1 MKINILV
8 CKNEHVHS
16 HGDTKMQQFVLM
28 EMYVKKGDI
37 YKKIGCPLINNILH
51 NINQINTTLND
62 IDIKVVKHNIE

>member
-1 MKINILV
+1 MKINILL

-28 EMYVKKGDI
+28 EMYVKKWDI
-37 YKKIGCPLINNILH
+37 FKKIGCPLINNILH

-62 IDIKVVKHNIE
+62 NIKV